1 MSAIEQPKT
10 HSVYGIIS
18 FLLSVVALV
27 VLSIESIIYLFS
39 PWGLLLALIVQ
50 VIMIVIILGLSRIAL
65 KERHNK
71 MMLPGI
77 AMGLAVVNAVIQIF
91 FGFSLIARMF

>member
-18 FLLSVVALV
+18 FLLSIVALV
-27 VLSIESIIYLFS
+27 VASVESMLYLFS

-50 VIMIVIILGLSRIAL
+50 VVMIVIVLGLSRIAL
-65 KERHNK
+65 KEHHNK

-77 AMGLAVVNAVIQIF
+77 AIGLAVMNAVIQIF
-91 FGFSLIARMF
+91 FGFSLFSRLF

>member
-1 MSAIEQPKT
+1 MSTVEQTKT

-18 FLLSVVALV
+18 FLLSIVALIA
-27 VLSIESIIYLFS
+27 LSVESMLYLFS

-50 VIMIVIILGLSRIAL
+50 VIMIVIALGLSRIAL

-71 MMLPGI
+71 MMLPAI
-77 AMGLAVVNAVIQIF
+77 AMGLAVMNSVIQIF
-91 FGFSLIARMF
+91 FGFSLVARMF